1 MVRLRKIYTVK
12 RLKVKQ
18 DGKGKLSTVEISLS
32 KVENRNFEN
41 QERKD
46 FKV

>member
-1 MVRLRKIYTVK
+1 MVRLRKIYAVR

-18 DGKGKLSTVEISLS
+18 DGKRKLSTVEISLN
-32 KVENRNFEN
+32 KVENRDFEN